1 MHPSAKFTMLFTIIV
16 LAVFAFSFAPNE
28 SASQTSQPTKWAL
41 LVGINDYR
49 HNGKFADL
57 DGCVNDVQAM
67 KALLIGKFEFPEKNI
82 LVLTDAKAT
91 RAAIIAAFRRHLIAN
106 AGPGDI
112 VVFHYSG
119 HGSQMDDV
127 SGDESDGLDETIVP
141 HDSRDPEGKVFDIS
155 DDEINGLLRELSQ
168 KKAKITF
175 IFDSCNSGTVTR
187 GPGKKRQAPKD
198 ERMPPQPAPGESLG
212 QRGVSEGKN
221 DLRPA
226 DLDYVL
232 ISACVSKQSA
242 SEHYVDT
249 KAHGA
254 LTYFLSKELSESGAG
269 ATYRDVMDRV
279 KGNVNVLY
287 SDQLPQL
294 EGADLDRYVFSD
306 SSSIAQAYILASP
319 LGTDRVKLEAG
330 RAQGLT
336 DNSIFAI
343 YKPGVKSFEDTTKAI
358 TKVILTKVESF
369 SSEGK
374 IIQGKQIA
382 PFSRAVE
389 IAHRYPDLKLLLY
402 FDGIAAS
409 RTLKAIK
416 AKLAEYQHI
425 ETRLQPTGYHL
436 LLRERNREIVTE
448 WPDTTVASPPVPI
461 GDSDA
466 VEHVV
471 QQITAWAKWFNLLS
485 LDNSPAGAKISLTI
499 DSAKKRGEFKFL
511 APEERQFKE
520 GEKFEC
526 IIVNPSRRELFFSI
540 LDLSTD
546 GSVAVIHPQE
556 GASVLLKRGHRDTL
570 SFETFVPEDRD
581 AVSDVIKVFAT
592 LQPYDF
598 HLLTQ
603 PPVRGGKRGDLP
615 PGLNDPL
622 YKLLEQ
628 ATLGISRGVRPA
640 AVKTGD
646 WATAERV
653 FRVKR

>member
-1 MHPSAKFTMLFTIIV
+1 MFFS
-16 LAVFAFSFAPNE
+16 SFAPNE
-28 SASQTSQPTKWAL
+28 NSVQTRQPTKWAL

-57 DGCVNDVQAM
+57 EGCVNDVQTM

-82 LVLTDAKAT
+82 FVLTDSNAT
-91 RAAIIAAFRRHLIAN
+91 RAAIMAAFRRHLIAN

-155 DDEINGLLRELSQ
+155 DDEINGWLRELSQ
-168 KKAKITF
+168 KKAKVTF
-175 IFDSCNSGTVTR
+175 IFDSCNSGTVAR
-187 GPGKKRQAPKD
+187 GPGKKRHAPKD
-198 ERMPPQPAPGESLG
+198 ERQPPQSSVVVTPGK
-212 QRGVSEGKN
+212 RGAAEGKS

-232 ISACVSKQSA
+232 ISACVSEQNA
-242 SEHYVDT
+242 SEHYAGD

-254 LTYFLSKELSESGAG
+254 LTYFLANELRASGPG

-279 KGNVNVLY
+279 KSNVNVLY
-287 SDQLPQL
+287 SGQLPQL
-294 EGADLDRYVFSD
+294 EGAAMDHYVFSD
-306 SSSIAQAYILASP
+306 SSSIAQAYISASP

-330 RAQGLT
+330 LAQGLT
-336 DNSIFAI
+336 DSSVFAI
-343 YKPGVKSFEDTTKAI
+343 YKPGTKDFADTATAI
-358 TKVILTKVESF
+358 AKVLLIKVESF
-369 SSEGK
+369 ASEGRLM
-374 IIQGKQIA
+374 QGKQI
-382 PFSRAVE
+382 PRFSRAVE

-402 FDGIAAS
+402 FEGVAAS

-425 ETRLQPTGYHL
+425 GTRLQASGYHL
-436 LLRERNREIVTE
+436 LLRERNGKIVTE
-448 WPDTTVASPPVPI
+448 WPDTTVASPPVSI

-471 QQITAWAKWFNLLS
+471 QQITAWAKWFNLYS

-499 DSAKKRGEFKFL
+499 DSPQKRGEFKFL
-511 APEERQFKE
+511 AQEERQFKD
-520 GEKFEC
+520 GEEFEC
-526 IIVNPSRRELFFSI
+526 IVENPSRRKLFFSI

-546 GSVAVIHPQE
+546 GSVAVIHPEE
-556 GASVLLKRGHRDTL
+556 GASVLLKPGTRDTL
-570 SFETFVPEDRD
+570 RFVTFVPEDRD
-581 AVSDVIKVFAT
+581 EVTDVIKVFAT
-592 LQPYDF
+592 AQPYDF

-603 PPVRGGKRGDLP
+603 PPVRGGKRGDQP
-615 PGLNDPL
+615 PAFNDPL
-622 YKLLEQ
+622 YQLLEQ
-628 ATLGISRGVRPA
+628 ATLAISRGSRKSVPR
-640 AVKTGD
+640 GD
-646 WATAERV
+646 WATAERM

>member
-1 MHPSAKFTMLFTIIV
+1 MYRSTRFILLLAVTA
-16 LAVFAFSFAPNE
+16 LAVFVFSFTPQENATPDRP
-28 SASQTSQPTKWAL
+28 PTKWAL

-49 HNGKFADL
+49 HNGRFADL
-57 DGCVNDVQAM
+57 DGCVNDVQDM

-91 RAAIIAAFRRHLIAN
+91 RAAIIAAFRQHLIAN

-119 HGSQMDDV
+119 HGSQMDDA

-175 IFDSCNSGTVTR
+175 IFDSCNSGTVAR
-187 GPGKKRQAPKD
+187 GPGKKRHAPQD
-198 ERMPPQPAPGESLG
+198 ERQPPQPAPGERLG

-242 SEHYVDT
+242 SEHYAAD

-254 LTYFLSKELSESGAG
+254 LTYFLSKELSESDAG

-287 SDQLPQL
+287 SDQLPQF
-294 EGADLDRYVFSD
+294 EGADLDHYVFSD
-306 SSSIAQAYILASP
+306 SSSIAQTYIPASP
-319 LGTDRVKLEAG
+319 LGTGRVQLEAG

-336 DNSIFAI
+336 DSSIFAI
-343 YKPGVKSFEDTTKAI
+343 YKPGVKNFEDTTKAI
-358 TKVILTKVESF
+358 AKVLLTKVESF

-374 IIQGKQIA
+374 IIQGEQIA

-409 RTLKAIK
+409 PTLKTIRT
-416 AKLAEYQHI
+416 KLAEYQHI
-425 ETRLQPTGYHL
+425 AILSQPAGYHL

-485 LDNSPAGAKISLTI
+485 LDNSTAGAKISLTI

-520 GEKFEC
+520 GEEFEC
-526 IIVNPSRRELFFSI
+526 IIENPTRRELFFSI

-546 GSVAVIHPQE
+546 GSVAVIHPEE
-556 GASVLLKRGHRDTL
+556 GASVLLRPGQRDTL
-570 SFETFVPEDRD
+570 SFVTFLPEDRD

-592 LQPYDF
+592 SQPYDF

-603 PPVRGGKRGDLP
+603 PPVRGGKRGDQP
-615 PGLNDPL
+615 PAFNDPL
-622 YKLLEQ
+622 YRLLEQ
-628 ATLGISRGVRPA
+628 ATLAISRGSRKSVPR
-640 AVKTGD
+640 GD